1 MGWNPALLEHVTK
14 NLDHSS
20 IGRPTR
26 MYLFNSALKPSGKYM
41 HRHISHHKSC
51 IFPAN
56 SIDLCYIIL
65 KTKSHYFP

>member
-1 MGWNPALLEHVTK
+1 MGWSPALLEHVTN

-26 MYLFNSALKPSGKYM
+26 MYLFNSPLKPSGKYM
-41 HRHISHHKSC
+41 HRHVSHYRPC
-51 IFPAN
+51 IFLAK
-56 SIDLCYIIL
+56 SIYLCYIIL